1 MALSLKVSNSLERL
15 VASFSSD
22 LLRSPGGVF
31 QPEFIITQT
40 QGMNNWLKVR
50 MAGLN
55 GVAANLRFVKPN
67 DILYQVYFRLEGPRE
82 QVLAPD
88 SLQWVLF
95 TELDNPVFK
104 KRYPKIAAYYEDGDE
119 IKRLSLAQKVSD
131 LFDQYQ
137 IYRPRFIQQWN
148 EQSSRNLS
156 LDWQAWLWTRVKD
169 ELGSQMP
176 DKTAMADFIIN
187 ALQQPDHVRLL
198 QERLPDVYLFGLS
211 ILTAFHINL
220 FYELSAHIGIH
231 FYLLNPAPNDY
242 WYNDRSAEQ
251 LARWRSLPRHE
262 QFAPPGEG
270 NTLLANWGKV
280 IRDTFSLLFR
290 HEAFLN
296 CYDDSEVVPPV
307 PQTLL
312 TKVQYDIFTNAVGED
327 RQPISEADLRDGS
340 ISFNACYTPAR
351 EVEVLYNY
359 LVRLVDTGVLVSP
372 RDVIV
377 MVNDINTYAPYIRAV
392 FGAAPYR
399 FPFTIADEHLTGGQ
413 GFFATLQAIMNLG
426 EEDFKAEDVLQLL
439 EFDFIRDRFQITRLD
454 LIHQAVKDAN
464 IRFGIRGKQSDESV
478 TLSWE
483 NGLKRIMYGICM
495 SGAAEYR
502 DDGYPFYPVDLAEG
516 EQALDLVRFTHFI
529 EILISVVAEQQK
541 PRNLLDWSLYLEESV
556 LHLIISPVYGE
567 DPNYLLFQDYLERLK
582 VLSGTMKETISFK
595 VFRQSFINQMAAE
608 TRPGNFIGGGITF
621 CSLIPMR
628 SIPFQTVAMLGLNFD
643 AFPRKDKPVTF
654 DLMRAHPETGDR
666 SLRENDKHLFLETLL
681 SAQERLYISYIGKS
695 SKDNATLP
703 PSAVVDELLDYLTDR
718 PAGIVRLHPLH
729 SFSSRYAQADPDF
742 YTYLGDAPATQV
754 ILQEIKEPQPVDFT
768 EIDISA
774 VINFFKNPF
783 KAYYN
788 KVLGIYY
795 REESLLLEDTEVFE
809 LDKLQQW
816 SLKKDL
822 VFMDDN
828 QLSAYRD
835 QAVKQGKLPL
845 KHMADLAMGTLVEE
859 IAPIKKL
866 IGELIGPEQSSIRH
880 LELSLG
886 GSVLT
891 GDLAPIYG
899 DKLLR
904 VSFSKNEC
912 KYCLEAY
919 LLHLLAT
926 AGDLNLDTHYLSAN
940 TKEDIQLP
948 RDSISPQQAKETLN
962 ILLEYYRSGH
972 QQPLAYTPEF
982 RIKATDLEGLT
993 QAKFLQTL
1001 ARAFGEKGG
1010 ISDPYLIKE
1019 YRSGFFED
1027 EANFE
1032 AYRANA
1038 IRIYGPVY
1046 LIFNR

>member
-567 DPNYLLFQDYLERLK
+567 DPDYLLFQDYLERLK
-582 VLSGTMKETISFK
+582 VLSGTMKEMISFK

-774 VINFFKNPF
+774 FINFFKNPF

-948 RDSISPQQAKETLN
+948 RNSISPQQAKETLN